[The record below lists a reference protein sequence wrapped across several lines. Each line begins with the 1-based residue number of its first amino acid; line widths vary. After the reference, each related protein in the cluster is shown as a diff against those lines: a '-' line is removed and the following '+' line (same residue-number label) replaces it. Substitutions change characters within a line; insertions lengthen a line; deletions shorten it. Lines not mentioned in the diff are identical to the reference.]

1 MVRNSP
7 AYPRTYFQPML
18 KIEQQW
24 KPAKEGGAQV
34 LNYNVEHNHHSPGR
48 LELILPI
55 MLDWETISGNFCFPK
70 LKRTGP
76 KKTIAHNIIPK
87 LNFSLMFRYH
97 HLWESARERLSQWVK
112 EDKLQVHSMCYI
124 ILLFDIEISS
134 IEKCCW
140 SSSHFI
146 RLEKSLNISNVTEM
160 VTYI

>member
-24 KPAKEGGAQV
+24 KPAKEKEGSGAGLQCGTQPPQSWPPWA
-34 LNYNVEHNHHSPGR
+34 NFTNIAG
-48 LELILPI
+48 LEDYFWQFLLSEI
-55 MLDWETISGNFCFPK
+55 EENGTQ
-70 LKRTGP
+70 
-76 KKTIAHNIIPK
+76 IPK
-87 LNFSLMFRYH
+87 VIFSLIFRYH

-160 VTYI
+160 VKYI